1 MTTKV
6 TSVQA
11 NGTWTA
17 NDGTVFYKFNY
28 ELDGKT
34 IAAMHKTAEP
44 VGQAGD
50 EVDYEITAENE
61 YGLRGKVRKP
71 SAAGGYRGG
80 GGQSRAETQEQISRQ
95 WAINAAMTWHLGT
108 AHDPTQDG
116 LRQVAAI
123 ARLLLDMRDDMD
135 GFIVKMKNQSIADA
149 TDLPF

>member
-44 VGQAGD
+44 VD
-50 EVDYEITAENE
+50 
-61 YGLRGKVRKP
+61 
-71 SAAGGYRGG
+71 
-80 GGQSRAETQEQISRQ
+80 
-95 WAINAAMTWHLGT
+95 
-108 AHDPTQDG
+108 
-116 LRQVAAI
+116 
-123 ARLLLDMRDDMD
+123 
-135 GFIVKMKNQSIADA
+135 
-149 TDLPF
+149 